1 MPVKY
6 HPSEEYVKRVPTWK
20 MHVFTGVQV
29 LSLATL
35 WAVKSSSISLAF
47 PFVLVMMV
55 PLRIKLAAMYTEREI
70 NAVSKLRIKIK
81 RLRMLIVLGV

>member
-1 MPVKY
+1 
-6 HPSEEYVKRVPTWK
+6 
-20 MHVFTGVQV
+20 MHIFTGVQV

-47 PFVLVMMV
+47 PFVLVLMV

-70 NAVSKLRIKIK
+70 NAVSNFELKSK
-81 RLRMLIVLGV
+81 RPHYAIRLERCIEKNFEQ